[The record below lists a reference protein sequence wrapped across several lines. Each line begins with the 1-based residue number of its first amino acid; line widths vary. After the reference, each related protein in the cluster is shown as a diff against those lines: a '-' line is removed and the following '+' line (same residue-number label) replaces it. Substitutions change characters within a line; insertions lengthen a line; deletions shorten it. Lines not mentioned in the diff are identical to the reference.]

1 METEKFDLI
10 VLGGGSAARD
20 GASKAARDYGAKVA
34 LVERTRW
41 GGSCP
46 NVACKPTK
54 AYIVAAD
61 LLHDINELAG
71 QIGLDV
77 GRAVPDLARIRGRK
91 EDLMKAQETWV
102 ADLEGQGL
110 TTIEGEA
117 TFVGPRTLR
126 VGDREL
132 EGERILIATGS
143 RTAVPEIEGIGDVP
157 WVDHVSAL
165 ELTEL
170 PASMLVLGGGPVGLE
185 FGQIFARF
193 GTRVT
198 IVNGG
203 PHMAARAD
211 REAAEEVQK
220 ALEDDGIELVHETRA
235 AAVRREGDEVVV
247 TLDPGGRELRVEQLL
262 LASGRAINVEELD
275 LETAGVEHT
284 PRGIVVDEYLRTSA
298 DGVWAAG
305 DVTGLAQFTPIAQ
318 YQARIAVDDM
328 FASAR
333 PASYDFLPTAIFTD
347 PEIASVG
354 LSEQEAQ
361 KRGLSYETV
370 VNPVRNVTRSAFTNQ
385 THGLF
390 KIVFE
395 PESRRVLGLHV
406 VTRGASDVVQG
417 LALALS
423 LGATVDDLAAAHH
436 AYPTYGEGVKAAA
449 EQATA

>member
-77 GRAVPDLARIRGRK
+77 GRAEPDLARIRGRK

-132 EGERILIATGS
+132 EAERILIATGS

-235 AAVRREGDEVVV
+235 AAVRKEGDEVVV
-247 TLDPGGRELRVEQLL
+247 TLDPGGRELRVEKLL

-354 LSEQEAQ
+354 LSEHEAQ

-370 VNPVRNVTRSAFTNQ
+370 VNAVRNVTRSAFTNQ
-385 THGLF
+385 
-390 KIVFE
+390 I
-395 PESRRVLGLHV
+395 HV

-417 LALALS
+417 LALR
-423 LGATVDDLAAAHH
+423 LGATVDDLASAHH
-436 AYPTYGEGVKAAA
+436 IYPSSAEGIKAAA
-449 EQATA
+449 EHAKTPV